1 MSQNLSLKI
10 NGTSHAQTQPDSVT
24 RAEALKAFD
33 HVLRA
38 IALSDSP
45 VLVQGGNKDTRA
57 QIAERLHNLGRRA
70 EQPLRICSSARDCTK
85 LITNL
90 FEDAS
95 WDKTLG
101 TWVLRGVTEWAI
113 DRQKEL
119 TNFLERLD
127 QQRFSVGAKHDKVP
141 RVIVLLGESE
151 EKESLSPQLQQRL
164 SFFNISLT
172 ATSLEMSR

>member
-10 NGTSHAQTQPDSVT
+10 NGTSHAQKKEPEVT
-24 RAEALKAFD
+24 REEALKAFD

-70 EQPLRICSSARDCTK
+70 EQPLRMCSTPRDCTK
-85 LITNL
+85 LISNL
-90 FEDAS
+90 FEGAS
-95 WDKTLG
+95 WDTTLG

-119 TNFLERLD
+119 SNLLERLD
-127 QQRFSVGAKHDKVP
+127 QQRFSLGAKHDKVP
-141 RVIVLLGESE
+141 RVIVLLGEAE
-151 EKESLSPQLQQRL
+151 EKEGLTPQLQQRL

-172 ATSLEMSR
+172 ATSLEVG